1 MDAGAT
7 RAAAAGGDESRSS
20 SSTWTQSRS
29 SNDAGGDASSF
40 GVGAPTSAN
49 ISAWDNVN
57 SEEHP
62 LTYLEHVAHRK
73 SFIVSETRIP
83 LLLIHVLETM
93 QRSAIK
99 KESHRGMIDV
109 PTWVVR
115 EHCPSLLLFSDDEG
129 NPVMGHRVRE
139 NALNGQHRVFAD
151 PGNRV
156 YSSAV
161 KLICESFCNFQR
173 RTIKQDEGIKKL
185 LLLSAEHMADVAEA
199 TLSLL
204 RRDESSSADS
214 KMDIWHFEQLI
225 IALLVSG
232 HPTDTYKSKGKK
244 MPKRCRI
251 APKPVAIVDMYGGD
265 R

>member
-1 MDAGAT
+1 MVPAQSQTLNVKKPPSQIKHKLRLLVVCCWSRPWGLCCIWSKQHAHNIY
-7 RAAAAGGDESRSS
+7 DEVDLR
-20 SSTWTQSRS
+20 
-29 SNDAGGDASSF
+29 F
-40 GVGAPTSAN
+40 P
-49 ISAWDNVN
+49 
-57 SEEHP
+57 
-62 LTYLEHVAHRK
+62 
-73 SFIVSETRIP
+73 IVSETRIP

-161 KLICESFCNFQR
+161 KLLCESFCNFQR

-251 APKPVAIVDMYGGD
+251 APKPVAIVDMAA
-265 R
+265 RRL